1 MAGGIEVRHQRSCP
15 TREGKRCRC
24 RPRYRAWV
32 YIPGEA
38 RKRSATF
45 SSVGDA
51 RRWRTQTQNEVDRG
65 LIRGPSTVTVRQAAD
80 ELLELMDAGVVR
92 TRSGDLY
99 KPSVIRSYRGC
110 LRRYVLD
117 DLGGARLD
125 QVRRGDVQALVER
138 LLAGGLD
145 ASTVRNALM
154 PLRVIYR
161 RAVRAGVVATSPCDQ
176 LELPAVR
183 SRRERVAAPTE
194 ALSLI
199 AAVPADD
206 RPIWATA
213 FFTGLRRGELRALSP
228 TDVDLDA
235 RLLRVTRQLDERNR
249 VVSTKSN
256 AGTRVIPIVDDL
268 LPHLAARVARGGQY
282 LLGVQNPTRP
292 FSAARVQRRA
302 DEAWRAA
309 GLDRIL
315 LHEARHTFASVLIAA
330 GLDPKQVSVY
340 VGHASVQTTFDVY
353 GKLFPTSREEA
364 LRRIHAFLAA
374 TTSPDPS
381 PRER

>member
-15 TREGKRCRC
+15 THEGKRCRC

-32 YIPGEA
+32 YIAGDA
-38 RKRSATF
+38 KKRSATF
-45 SSVGDA
+45 ATVGEA
-51 RRWRTQTQNEVDRG
+51 RRWRTQTQSDVDRG
-65 LIRGPSTVTVRQAAD
+65 LVRGPSSVTIRQAAD
-80 ELLELMDAGVVR
+80 ELLELMESGVIR
-92 TRSGDLY
+92 TRSGDIY

-125 QVRRGDVQALVER
+125 QVRCGDVQALVER
-138 LLAGGLD
+138 LLALGLD

-161 RAVRAGVVATSPCDQ
+161 RAVRAGLVAVSPCEQ
-176 LELPAVR
+176 LDLPAVR
-183 SRRERVAAPTE
+183 GRRERVAAPAE
-194 ALSLI
+194 ALRLI
-199 AAVPADD
+199 AAVPAADQA
-206 RPIWATA
+206 IWATA
-213 FFTGLRRGELRALSP
+213 FFAGLRRGELRALAP
-228 TDVDLDA
+228 ADVDLDA
-235 RLLRVTRQLDERNR
+235 RMLRVTRQLDERNR
-249 VVSTKSN
+249 VVSTKSA
-256 AGTRVIPIVDDL
+256 AGTRVVPIVDDL
-268 LPHLAARVARGGQY
+268 LPHLAPRVERGGTY
-282 LLGVQNPTRP
+282 VLGVQNPTRP

-302 DEAWRAA
+302 DKAWRTA

-353 GKLFPTSREEA
+353 GKLFPTSRDEA
-364 LRRIHAFLAA
+364 LRRIHAFLASA
-374 TTSPDPS
+374 TSPDPS
-381 PRER
+381 PRGR